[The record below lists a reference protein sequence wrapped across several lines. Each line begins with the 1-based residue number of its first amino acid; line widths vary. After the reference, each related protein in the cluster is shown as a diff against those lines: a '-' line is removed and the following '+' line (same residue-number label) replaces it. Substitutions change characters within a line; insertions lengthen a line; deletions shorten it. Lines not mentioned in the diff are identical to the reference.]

1 MKRFLIYTSL
11 LGVFLTAES
20 CRDSYLE
27 TVPTSD
33 ISAESITQTADN
45 MMLSINGMHR
55 SMYTSQGNQ
64 SQSGQSGIMIMTDAL
79 GDDLV
84 FPSVG
89 NGWYVSAVRW
99 VSIQDENSADV
110 AYPWRFY
117 YKLIRNANVL
127 IKDGNDAS
135 GSEVTKKNALGQAY
149 AFRAFCHFQLVQ
161 LYAKRYDG
169 TPNPKGIP
177 LRLEPTDDPLARS
190 SVEEVYKQ
198 INADLDKSIELLNGI
213 SRVHKS
219 HFNVEVVR
227 GIKARVALVLGN
239 YKEAAEL
246 AKLARQG
253 YTLMSNSAYKAGFNS
268 LDNSEWIW
276 GSYIKEDQTAYFAN
290 FGAYMSRNF
299 SSTNIRQNPKAM
311 NKLLYS
317 KFPSTDV
324 RTQVVDPTGKHL
336 SLSLPSNFAKY
347 PYTSQ
352 KFLAV
357 GTGDSRMD
365 VPYMRAAEMY
375 LIEAEALARLGKE
388 PESKVVFTEFSKNRN
403 PAYVATTAT
412 GEAYINEI
420 LDSRRIELWGEG
432 FRFLDLKR
440 LNQPLNRTG
449 SNHNSVVVNNVF
461 EVSAGDSRW
470 TFLIPRRE
478 LNANPLIKQN

>member
-1 MKRFLIYTSL
+1 
-11 LGVFLTAES
+11 
-20 CRDSYLE
+20 
-27 TVPTSD
+27 
-33 ISAESITQTADN
+33 
-45 MMLSINGMHR
+45 
-55 SMYTSQGNQ
+55 
-64 SQSGQSGIMIMTDAL
+64 
-79 GDDLV
+79 
-84 FPSVG
+84 
-89 NGWYVSAVRW
+89 
-99 VSIQDENSADV
+99 
-110 AYPWRFY
+110 
-117 YKLIRNANVL
+117 
-127 IKDGNDAS
+127 
-135 GSEVTKKNALGQAY
+135 
-149 AFRAFCHFQLVQ
+149 
-161 LYAKRYDG
+161 
-169 TPNPKGIP
+169 
-177 LRLEPTDDPLARS
+177 
-190 SVEEVYKQ
+190 
-198 INADLDKSIELLNGI
+198 
-213 SRVHKS
+213 
-219 HFNVEVVR
+219 
-227 GIKARVALVLGN
+227 
-239 YKEAAEL
+239 
-246 AKLARQG
+246 
-253 YTLMSNSAYKAGFNS
+253 
-268 LDNSEWIW
+268 
-276 GSYIKEDQTAYFAN
+276 
-290 FGAYMSRNF
+290 MSRNF